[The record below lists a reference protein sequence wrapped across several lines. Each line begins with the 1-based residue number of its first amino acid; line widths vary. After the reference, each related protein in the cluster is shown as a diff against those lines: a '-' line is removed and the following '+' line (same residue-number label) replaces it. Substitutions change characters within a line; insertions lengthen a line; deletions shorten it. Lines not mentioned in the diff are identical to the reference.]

1 MSSKTLSVPE
11 EALIS
16 MLKTL
21 PEDVLV
27 DIFWKTL
34 VESDVSPLTKEE
46 RDELEKGKREFEKG
60 ETVKWK
66 NLK

>member
-16 MLKTL
+16 MLKTI